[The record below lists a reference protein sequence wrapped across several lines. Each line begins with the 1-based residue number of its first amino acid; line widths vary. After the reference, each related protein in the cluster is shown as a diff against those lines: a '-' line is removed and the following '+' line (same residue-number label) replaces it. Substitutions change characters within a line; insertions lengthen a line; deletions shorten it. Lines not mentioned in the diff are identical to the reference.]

1 MATPRPTTQ
10 HGLTYPVCIETR
22 FRRLGS
28 CRAWTH
34 NMVAHGLEDQS
45 RKKEASYDN
54 DWRTQTSSLTR
65 QEYRQREQER
75 QANTQQ
81 EHDGTQHRSP
91 PLPHFFGFFLW
102 QEERNQR
109 AAGPTER
116 RVPKQFLAK
125 RQENCFG
132 CLVVGAVSG
141 KLSAQ
146 RKRTKKCPLALL
158 CVESCT

>member
-22 FRRLGS
+22 FRRLRS

-75 QANTQQ
+75 QANAQQ
-81 EHDGTQHRSP
+81 EHDATQHRTPVAP
-91 PLPHFFGFFLW
+91 PTFFRLFSLAG
-102 QEERNQR
+102 R
-109 AAGPTER
+109 AKPESGGSHGKAGPKAIFSEASR
-116 RVPKQFLAK
+116 KLLRVP
-125 RQENCFG
+125 
-132 CLVVGAVSG
+132 
-141 KLSAQ
+141 
-146 RKRTKKCPLALL
+146 
-158 CVESCT
+158 